1 MPNNDDQS
9 SSLTCPYCKA
19 PVVRALVEAEVAIGE
34 YDEAE
39 GIHAFAGSMV
49 GYRCT
54 VNPEHGFY
62 LGEVFE
68 DIDKILP
75 LFVYSPTGGYWFLHD

>member
-62 LGEVFE
+62 LGEVFDKEPSFSE
-68 DIDKILP
+68 DSEGDDDEQNGE
-75 LFVYSPTGGYWFLHD
+75 S